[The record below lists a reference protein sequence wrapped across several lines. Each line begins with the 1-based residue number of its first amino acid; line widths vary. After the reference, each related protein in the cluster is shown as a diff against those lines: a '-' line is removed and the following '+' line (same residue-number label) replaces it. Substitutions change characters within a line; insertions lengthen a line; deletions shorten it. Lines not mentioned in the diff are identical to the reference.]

1 MLSDVTIMSRQRFVS
16 PVDFAVIHAG
26 LGDADSVFQWL
37 EVAFQTRATRI
48 HELTRPISTR
58 FVQIL
63 ATQISDVVWVYPSKL
78 RSPEGSYSQL

>member
-26 LGDADSVFQWL
+26 LRDADSVFQWL

-48 HELTRPISTR
+48 HELH
-58 FVQIL
+58 
-63 ATQISDVVWVYPSKL
+63 A
-78 RSPEGSYSQL
+78 SYFDSFRADPRYANLGRRVGLPQ

>member
-26 LGDADSVFQWL
+26 LRDADSVFQWL

-48 HELTRPISTR
+48 HELHAPYFDSFRADPR
-58 FVQIL
+58 YANL
-63 ATQISDVVWVYPSKL
+63 GL
-78 RSPEGSYSQL
+78 RVGLPQ